1 MINPVMSHNF
11 KVTEEFSCSVKIF
24 AVEERSKVNI
34 MEMNLDNL
42 LDELRSSLPEG
53 NEGEGETG
61 SKNNTTGSEVK
72 QSRNR
77 NQSSNNS
84 KSSSDDVSGQG
95 LGL

>member
-1 MINPVMSHNF
+1 M
-11 KVTEEFSCSVKIF
+11 TEEFSCSVKIF

-53 NEGEGETG
+53 EEETG